1 MPITAAS
8 YLRSTGHDADTV
20 VDEDLGGAVVNSI
33 YHAALEAER
42 ILVTLDLDFADIRS
56 YRPAESRG
64 IWVLRPYLQDR
75 KSILALLQQAVKL
88 TEIESW
94 DGKLWIVEPERIRIR
109 S

>member
-1 MPITAAS
+1 MPVAAAS
-8 YLRSTGHDADTV
+8 FLRSTGHDADTV
-20 VDEDLGGAVVNSI
+20 VDENLGGAVDKSI
-33 YHAALEAER
+33 YHAAYDAER
-42 ILVTLDLDFADIRS
+42 ILVTLDLDFADIRN

-64 IWVLRPYLQDR
+64 IWVLRPYLQDS
-75 KSILALLQQAVKL
+75 KSILTLLQQAVKL